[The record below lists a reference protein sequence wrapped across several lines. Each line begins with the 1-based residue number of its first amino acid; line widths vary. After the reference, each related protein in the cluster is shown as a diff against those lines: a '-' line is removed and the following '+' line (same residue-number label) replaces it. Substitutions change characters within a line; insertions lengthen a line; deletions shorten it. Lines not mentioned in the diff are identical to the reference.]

1 MRRLG
6 LHGLVHWRLLG
17 HRRQPRALVAHR
29 PGLRG
34 IGLGSGSGSG
44 AAVRPLAAT
53 LGADGA
59 LLLWAAHPLAPCA
72 AVEPSAGGSGSEG
85 SAAGFTAVALLSGGD
100 GAQEPAAL
108 AAATASGMHVLH
120 VEEARCL
127 MSQFKGDHAA
137 CSRYDMGFSNSLPD
151 IL

>member
-29 PGLRG
+29 PASRG
-34 IGLGSGSGSG
+34 SGLGSGSGAG
-44 AAVRPLAAT
+44 MRPLAAT

-72 AVEPSAGGSGSEG
+72 AVEPPSAGASGSQG
-85 SAAGFTAVALLSGGD
+85 SAAGFTAVALMSGGE
-100 GAQEPAAL
+100 GAQEPPAL
-108 AAATASGMHVLH
+108 AAATVSGVHVLRM
-120 VEEARCL
+120 EEARCPT
-127 MSQFKGDHAA
+127 SVSDVG
-137 CSRYDMGFSNSLPD
+137 
-151 IL
+151 